1 MRTTYP
7 VALSELARKTA
18 ESASEFA
25 GVVGNLIRDV
35 RDCYRPGLHQMR
47 GPRPAMVRQ
56 VARHRRMPFDV

>member
-7 VALSELARKTA
+7 VALSGLPRKTA
-18 ESASEFA
+18 ERASDFA

-35 RDCYRPGLHQMR
+35 RDCYRPGLYEMR
-47 GPRPAMVRQ
+47 GPRPQLARQ